1 MTGLNVLLERIRKQ
15 KVKIGKFVEAGDIRR
30 AERASNK
37 LDELYAELGAT
48 YNTNALSRSYI
59 YPCDDE
65 HYIKELETV
74 GYIIGI
80 KL

>member
-1 MTGLNVLLERIRKQ
+1 MTGLNVLLERIRRQ
-15 KVKIGKFVEAGDIRR
+15 KVKIGKLVEAGDTRS
-30 AERASNK
+30 AARASNK
-37 LDELYAELGAT
+37 LDALYAELGAT

>member
-1 MTGLNVLLERIRKQ
+1 MTELNELLERIRKQ
-15 KVKIGKFVEAGDIRR
+15 KVIVGKFVEAGDTRS
-30 AERASNK
+30 AARASK
-37 LDELYAELGAT
+37 TLDALYGLLGDA
-48 YNTNALSRSYI
+48 YNTNALSGSYAD
-59 YPCDDE
+59 PCDDE